1 MAGEKIALEE
11 PVATLDGAVESFS
24 KQIEALLE
32 DNKALENR
40 VEIGRSQ
47 LEVKEIRRMAVEED
61 VAWPL

>member
-1 MAGEKIALEE
+1 M
-11 PVATLDGAVESFS
+11 ATLDGAVESFS